1 MNLVME
7 KNELS
12 AKAMGG
18 TELMMGRIYD
28 GSIPADLLEQFQII
42 PTRVRDLDETK
53 WRILYIHDLPEDP
66 EVQHL
71 ANEGWRKFHKIVF
84 VSNWQAQLFIAKFN
98 IPWSKCVVL
107 LNAIHPIPVERDPST
122 EINLIYHTTPHR
134 GLNILLPV
142 FARLAERHKNIHL
155 DVFSSFKLYGWAER
169 DEQFKELFK
178 FADDHPNITNHGAVP
193 NDEIRQALAQAHIF
207 AYPSIWPE
215 TSCIALMEAMSAGLT
230 CVHPNYAALYET
242 GANWTQMYFWHEDLN
257 EHAKIFFMLL
267 DNAIQNV
274 YNENILARNA
284 SQKVYADAFYSWGV
298 RSKQWEALLRSIVAM
313 NESKAIESGGS
324 QFVYRV

>member
-1 MNLVME
+1 MLIE

-18 TELMMGRIYD
+18 TELMLSRIYD

-42 PTRVRDLDETK
+42 PTRVRELDKTK
-53 WRILYIHDLPEDP
+53 YRILYVHDLPEDP

-71 ANEGWRKFHKIVF
+71 ANEGWRKFHKIAF

-98 IPWSKCVVL
+98 IPWSKVVVM
-107 LNAIHPIPVERDPST
+107 LNAIHPITPDVKDPAKVN
-122 EINLIYHTTPHR
+122 IIYHTTPHR

-142 FARLAERHKNIHL
+142 FARLAEKHKHIHL
-155 DVFSSFKLYGWAER
+155 DVYSSFKLYGWAER

-178 FADDHPNITNHGAVP
+178 FADDHPNITNHGSVD
-193 NDEIRQALAQAHIF
+193 NDTIRVALSKANIF

-215 TSCIALMEAMSAGLT
+215 TSCLALMEAMSAGLT
-230 CVHPNYAALYET
+230 CVHPNYAALFET

-267 DNAIQNV
+267 DNAIENA
-274 YNENILARNA
+274 YNENIFARNA
-284 SQKVYADAFYSWGV
+284 SQKVYADAFYNWNV
-298 RSKQWEALLRSIVAM
+298 RSKQWEALMRSIVASG
-313 NESKAIESGGS
+313 ESKDITDTGS
-324 QFVYRV
+324 QFVYRA